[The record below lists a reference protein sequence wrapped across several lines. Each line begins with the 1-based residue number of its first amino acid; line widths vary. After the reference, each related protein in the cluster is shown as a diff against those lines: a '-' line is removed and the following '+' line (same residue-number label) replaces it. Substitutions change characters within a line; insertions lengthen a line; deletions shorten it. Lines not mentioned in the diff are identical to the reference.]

1 MPSKILVGLS
11 LGVARN
17 IEGCLQIKKKN
28 LGANLNPQTLNINI
42 AKCVAQPRS
51 GLLMDYK

>member
-17 IEGCLQIKKKN
+17 IEGCLQINKKF
-28 LGANLNPQTLNINI
+28 G
-42 AKCVAQPRS
+42 
-51 GLLMDYK
+51 G

>member
-42 AKCVAQPRS
+42 AKCVA
-51 GLLMDYK
+51 